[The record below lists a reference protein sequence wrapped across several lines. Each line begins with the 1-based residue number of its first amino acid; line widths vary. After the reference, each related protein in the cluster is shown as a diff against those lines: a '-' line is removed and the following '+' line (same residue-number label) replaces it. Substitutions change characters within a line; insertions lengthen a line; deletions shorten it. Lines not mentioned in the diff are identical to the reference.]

1 MPFDELSDANIHA
14 VTTHW
19 RRVHRHQERLRKIA
33 QRCERMTKRMIAA
46 SERGDVQLVDAT
58 AQEIDAF
65 MRRVLISG
73 PIGILPSLGPP
84 SERAG

>member
-1 MPFDELSDANIHA
+1 MPLDELSDTNVHA
-14 VTTHW
+14 VTTYW

-33 QRCERMTKRMIAA
+33 QRLERMMKRMIAA
-46 SERGDVQLVDAT
+46 SERGDVQLVEAIR
-58 AQEIDAF
+58 QEIDAF

-73 PIGILPSLGPP
+73 PIGTLPSPGPP